1 MCIFRVELK
10 YSLSHS
16 LALVVMFYHS
26 NRKKSK
32 VWAFLSLLWR
42 HQWPHNMKAV
52 NSNRLGGNQGSEEN
66 QLKAF
71 WASSPS
77 GHIQV
82 EQPWASRSAS
92 LNLSLPMW
100 SARLRMTVAASEA
113 HHRHPVCLG
122 SVGVQSTSM
131 IHCQQMC
138 EAAGHACHSREAG
151 RQRLVLSSFSPS
163 HSVKDP
169 SLWHCPHSSG
179 SSYFN

>member
-1 MCIFRVELK
+1 MCMCIFRVELK

-16 LALVVMFYHS
+16 LALVGMFYHS

-82 EQPWASRSAS
+82 EQPWASRSAFS
-92 LNLSLPMW
+92 ESQLAYVECQVKNDRGCFRSTPQTPCLSGLSGGAVHQHDPLP
-100 SARLRMTVAASEA
+100 TDV
-113 HHRHPVCLG
+113 
-122 SVGVQSTSM
+122 
-131 IHCQQMC
+131 
-138 EAAGHACHSREAG
+138 
-151 RQRLVLSSFSPS
+151 
-163 HSVKDP
+163 
-169 SLWHCPHSSG
+169 
-179 SSYFN
+179 